1 MPEEIDQ
8 IQSLVETLTQRLID
22 LSPSLIAAAIILLIG
37 FIFGSSI
44 SRLILGICSKKNID
58 VTLSRFFASSIKL
71 LILFLFLF
79 IAVKKIG
86 VDITPFIALLGAGA
100 LGLSLAIQ
108 GPISNYG
115 AGIAIILTRPFKVD
129 DTLTVHGRTGIVSL
143 VSLGYTRLL
152 TEDGQ
157 EITIPNK
164 KILGEILT
172 NSFTNLI
179 VEGVV
184 GIDYSSDPERAIEC
198 VRNALTGVQGIDP
211 EIKPQV
217 GIQDFGDSSI
227 NIGYRYWVKTNDYY
241 QIQYAANLEVF
252 KALKS
257 ANIPIPFP
265 QRDVHIVSKS
275 DA

>member
-8 IQSLVETLTQRLID
+8 IQSFLENLTQTIIA
-22 LSPSLIAAAIILLIG
+22 LSPQLIAAAIILTLG
-37 FIFGSSI
+37 FLFGSSLSKI
-44 SRLILGICSKKNID
+44 ALGICAKRNID
-58 VTLSRFFASSIKL
+58 VTLSRFFASSLKALIV
-71 LILFLFLF
+71 ILFIV

-86 VDITPFIALLGAGA
+86 VDISPIVALLGASA

-129 DTLTVHGRTGIVSL
+129 DTLTIHGITGIVTL
-143 VSLGYTRLL
+143 VSLGYTQLK

-157 EITIPNK
+157 EVTIPNK

-172 NSFTNLI
+172 NSFTNLV

-184 GIDYSSDPERAIEC
+184 GVDYNSDPERAIAC
-198 VRNALTGVQGIDP
+198 VKEALNGVSGIDLEQSP
-211 EIKPQV
+211 LV
-217 GIQDFGDSSI
+217 RIQEFGDSSI
-227 NIGYRYWVKTNDYY
+227 NIGYRYWVKTKDYY
-241 QIQYAANLEVF
+241 PIQFAANLEIF

-257 ANIPIPFP
+257 ENITIPFP
-265 QRDVHIVSKS
+265 QRDVRFVSESKG
-275 DA
+275 